1 LAVIALDDLIAF
13 LDSYMGG
20 SEAVARI
27 DPQMANGLQVR
38 GRERVGTIVTG
49 VSASVRF
56 FEEASALGADALV
69 VHHSLNMPAGVHFD
83 YIFSHRLRVLFERGL
98 SLIGY
103 HYLLDSHPEVG
114 NNAQIVKQLGATLT
128 ERYTSDGWGWVGEFD
143 PPMGR
148 DDLLERSARL
158 FGQVGVQ
165 YPYGPAQVNTM
176 VAISGSG
183 APRSAELEWLIR
195 RRIDLFVTGEPREYC
210 REMFREAGITLVAA
224 GHYPSERLGVLALTD
239 VLRRELDTQVHF
251 LDLPNPV

>member
-1 LAVIALDDLIAF
+1 MIALDDLVAF

-56 FEEASALGADALV
+56 FEEAAALGADALV

-83 YIFSHRLRVLFERGL
+83 HIFSHRLRVLFERGL

-143 PPMGR
+143 PPVGR
-148 DDLLERSARL
+148 DDLLRAQRPAVWASGGAVSIWPGAGQHDGRYQRERRTSVVPRW
-158 FGQVGVQ
+158 
-165 YPYGPAQVNTM
+165 
-176 VAISGSG
+176 SG
-183 APRSAELEWLIR
+183 
-195 RRIDLFVTGEPREYC
+195 
-210 REMFREAGITLVAA
+210 
-224 GHYPSERLGVLALTD
+224 
-239 VLRRELDTQVHF
+239 
-251 LDLPNPV
+251 